1 MGESGP
7 EGGVRHKIESG
18 TRLPN
23 APPTQDG
30 GVHVELLSL
39 NNAHD
44 VASLASFEKRKEL
57 GGHRVGRHVDDATI
71 GRFEVLN
78 AYALA
83 HFELDLHRQRIVL
96 DPLGA
101 EQLLM

>member
-30 GVHVELLSL
+30 GVHVELLAL

-57 GGHRVGRHVDDATI
+57 GGHRVGRHVDEALR
-71 GRFEVLN
+71 RFEYLN
-78 AYALA
+78 AFLFAD
-83 HFELDLHRQRIVL
+83 FELNLHRERIVL
-96 DPLGA
+96 DPLGV
-101 EQLLM
+101 EQLLV